1 MNIKEA
7 EANENSIQYFIGSFE
22 KKLSKSVFSLL
33 ESRLMFPPTYGQ
45 AGGIGPLFV
54 DIVISCL
61 L

>member
-1 MNIKEA
+1 MNIKDA
-7 EANENSIQYFIGSFE
+7 EASENSIQYIIGLSE

-33 ESRLMFPPTYGQ
+33 EFRLMFPPTYGQ

-54 DIVISCL
+54 GIVISCL